1 MKKFKGGL
9 YADLG
14 NYKTSLP
21 NTEIL
26 NNFFASNPVGYR
38 SGGIV
43 RGVAGGNPTG
53 MKVTGGFLAN
63 ARKYQFGGS
72 SYYNP
77 SELVAKNI
85 ASKTRP
91 GNFRAQ
97 ANKRKIDIRK
107 KIDDFRNT
115 DEGYYARYLSDP
127 TVIEQLSKDL
137 NIPIN
142 DIQNAFTT
150 ISEPLEKY
158 KVKKGTKGK
167 KGQSLEDFP
176 DIPYDIKTK
185 KLVPTGLEEQEKDFL
200 SDKENVAYMS
210 KKKPV
215 PKKPFV
221 SQNPDYVK
229 DMLSQGITGVGDFD
243 IDQFNKMKKE
253 GEMKKNQID
262 LDEIESLNEN
272 EQKIIKNANS
282 GKSNIVD
289 TINNEAKSDDP
300 YSETKDTI
308 KDLQDNIKKVVEGKV
323 EVSDKDSSE
332 LNKLIKSMYGD
343 KKEKDAPAWAMPLM
357 IAGLNMAASDNP
369 DMLGAMAEGGIK
381 GVEQYAKQQKDKKD
395 DIKDQL
401 ATYLKVEDINIRKDQ
416 IKQSSDQFY
425 AGLETNTNLTIAQ
438 LEATITKGNL
448 DRKMAYEEMYQKW
461 EIHESN
467 LLLEYDKLSWNKK
480 SEGMKIKHNAKVAN
494 AQILKLHAEAESLG
508 LKKPTYDTF
517 NIDGED
523 VRVAI
528 HQKNDGTF
536 DITEIGQPSS
546 ASTVLKA
553 FMDTFGTTITKQ
565 IMDGDEFDSNKWAD
579 MYREFKKIVNSE
591 EETMSDEDKVKE
603 KIIIN

>member
-553 FMDTFGTTITKQ
+553 FMDTFGTTITNQ

>member
-289 TINNEAKSDDP
+289 TIKQN
-300 YSETKDTI
+300 
-308 KDLQDNIKKVVEGKV
+308 Q
-323 EVSDKDSSE
+323 
-332 LNKLIKSMYGD
+332 
-343 KKEKDAPAWAMPLM
+343 M
-357 IAGLNMAASDNP
+357 IP
-369 DMLGAMAEGGIK
+369 I
-381 GVEQYAKQQKDKKD
+381 QKQK
-395 DIKDQL
+395 IQL
-401 ATYLKVEDINIRKDQ
+401 
-416 IKQSSDQFY
+416 
-425 AGLETNTNLTIAQ
+425 
-438 LEATITKGNL
+438 
-448 DRKMAYEEMYQKW
+448 
-461 EIHESN
+461 
-467 LLLEYDKLSWNKK
+467 
-480 SEGMKIKHNAKVAN
+480 KIYKT
-494 AQILKLHAEAESLG
+494 ILKKL
-508 LKKPTYDTF
+508 
-517 NIDGED
+517 
-523 VRVAI
+523 
-528 HQKNDGTF
+528 
-536 DITEIGQPSS
+536 
-546 ASTVLKA
+546 
-553 FMDTFGTTITKQ
+553 
-565 IMDGDEFDSNKWAD
+565 
-579 MYREFKKIVNSE
+579 
-591 EETMSDEDKVKE
+591 
-603 KIIIN
+603 